1 MTQTDAQKRT
11 AIGRSFLC
19 CLCGHVDQ
27 AGPGR
32 PALTDEAAETG
43 QRRRIAPHVVVLCAV
58 RHVGVEQN
66 GDMAAFHIGVEQVCG
81 GAAAENELIF
91 HSILHLMHNTINR
104 CAG

>member
-11 AIGRSFLC
+11 ACGRSFLC

-27 AGPGR
+27 AGLGQ
-32 PALTDEAAETG
+32 PALADEAAEPG
-43 QRRRIAPHVVVLCAV
+43 QRRRIAAHIVVLCAV
-58 RHVGVEQN
+58 RHVGVEQK

-81 GAAAENELIF
+81 GAAAENELII